1 MRTVRARWT
10 LFDTGQA
17 RCSLKQMLL
26 LGDSVCMY
34 FGKRKTVSIRS
45 LPTIRASR
53 LSLGEGKGDGS
64 HLQNAQV
71 HLNSSSGGL
80 SPSGGLLGGLSRFAM
95 LNAR

>member
-17 RCSLKQMLL
+17 RCSLKQML
-26 LGDSVCMY
+26 GDSVCMY
-34 FGKRKTVSIRS
+34 FGKRKTVPIRS
-45 LPTIRASR
+45 LPTTIRASR